1 VSQGVAAGRP
11 GNDHSG
17 LRILCETPDQRAA
30 VLALNRA
37 AFGGDGEAD
46 LISRLDGE
54 GTILASL
61 VAVEDG
67 AVTGHI
73 LFSRLTL
80 EVEGEAIKAAA
91 LAPLAVEPQLQRRGI
106 GSALT
111 AEGLR
116 AMRQRGME
124 AVIVLGHPDYY
135 ARFGFRHDLVARIE
149 SPFTQYEA
157 FMGLE
162 LADGVLAGRP
172 GRCTYSAAFG
182 V

>member
-1 VSQGVAAGRP
+1 MSQGVAAGRP
-11 GNDHSG
+11 GDAHSD
-17 LRILCETPDQRAA
+17 LRILGETPDQRAA

-37 AFGGDGEAD
+37 AFGGDGEAE
-46 LISRLDGE
+46 LIARLDAE
-54 GTILASL
+54 GAILASL

-67 AVTGHI
+67 TVAGHI
-73 LFSRLTL
+73 LFSLLAL
-80 EVEGEAIKAAA
+80 EVEGVPIKAAA
-91 LAPLAVEPQLQRRGI
+91 LAPLAVLPERQRRGI

-111 AEGLR
+111 VEGLR
-116 AMRQRGME
+116 VMRQSGM
-124 AVIVLGHPDYY
+124 AAIIVLGHPEYY